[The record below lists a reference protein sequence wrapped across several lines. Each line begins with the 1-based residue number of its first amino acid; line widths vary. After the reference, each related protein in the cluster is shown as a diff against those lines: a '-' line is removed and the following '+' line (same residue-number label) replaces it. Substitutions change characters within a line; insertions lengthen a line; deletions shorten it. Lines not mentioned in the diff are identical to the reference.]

1 MELIAITFADGTDI
15 LPNYLLQR
23 AEGMTEKTNPDGEEV
38 VDGVERWEGGR
49 RCAFEDAPRLRIH
62 LRCGRH
68 GPRRG

>member
-1 MELIAITFADGTDI
+1 MKSELGEVEHGLDSEKCA
-15 LPNYLLQR
+15 